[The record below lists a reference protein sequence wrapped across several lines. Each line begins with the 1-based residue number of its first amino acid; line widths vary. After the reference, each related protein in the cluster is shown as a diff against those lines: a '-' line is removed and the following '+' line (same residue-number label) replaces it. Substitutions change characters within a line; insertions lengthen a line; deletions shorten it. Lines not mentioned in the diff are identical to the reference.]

1 MLASDF
7 RVGTALLSYLQM
19 PKKTKLAVAAA
30 LSDPIVL
37 PTEGDSVWLPDYIVP
52 RIKEERLRRVLGGAD
67 ADNTTDLELVAYLMC
82 ASLNSPL
89 DRDAVEAYLTLA
101 ANLLPPDT
109 VRSMTDLFPLE
120 ATLNGPSRVFAEK
133 LWSLITNGKNRRR
146 SKEKQ
151 GRMLRTL
158 CAASIELQCFEFLV
172 ADGRL

>member
-7 RVGTALLSYLQM
+7 RVGTALLCYQQM
-19 PKKTKLAVAAA
+19 PKKAKLAVAAA

-37 PTEGDSVWLPDYIVP
+37 PAEGDSVWLPDYMVP
-52 RIKEERLRRVLGGAD
+52 RIKEERLRRVLEGDDG
-67 ADNTTDLELVAYLMC
+67 DNATDLELVAYLMC

-89 DRDAVEAYLTLA
+89 DHDAVEAYLTLA

-109 VRSMTDLFPLE
+109 VRSMRDTFPFE
-120 ATLNGPSRVFAEK
+120 TTLNGSSRVFVEK
-133 LWSLITNGKNRRR
+133 LRSLITSGKKRHR